1 MQEIEARNRTLFL
14 HINGGAATPPW
25 LVDTAYVIAEWLIY
39 LLPAL
44 MLALWLWG
52 GHDRRRL
59 AVKALLATL
68 LALGINQIIALFW
81 MHPRPFMIGLGH
93 AWLDHVPDSS
103 FPSDHGTVF
112 AAVGLALMLGGAI
125 RLAAVVL
132 GTGLAVAW
140 ARIFL
145 GVHYPFDMVGAVAVS
160 AVACWVIG
168 VLWGRVGEALLGPAE
183 RLYRVIFVRPIAAG
197 WVRP

>member
-1 MQEIEARNRTLFL
+1 MQEIEALNRTLFL
-14 HINGGAATPPW
+14 QINGGASTPPW

-59 AVKALLATL
+59 AAKTLLVTL

-93 AWLDHVPDSS
+93 AWLEHVPDSS

-112 AAVGLALMLGGAI
+112 AAVGLALMLGGAA

-145 GVHYPFDMVGAVAVS
+145 GVHYPIDMVGAVVVS
-160 AVACWVIG
+160 AVACGVIG
-168 VLWGRVGEALLGPAE
+168 VLWGTVGEALLGPAE
-183 RLYRVIFVRPIAAG
+183 RLYRVIFARPIKAG
-197 WVRP
+197 WVRA

>member
-1 MQEIEARNRTLFL
+1 MQEIEALNRTLFL
-14 HINGGAATPPW
+14 LINGGASTPPW
-25 LVDTAYVIAEWLIY
+25 LVGTAYVIAEWLIY

-44 MLALWLWG
+44 MLVFWLWG
-52 GHDRRRL
+52 DHGRRGL

-112 AAVGLALMLGGAI
+112 AAVGLALLLGGAT
-125 RLAAVVL
+125 RLAVVVL

-140 ARIFL
+140 SRIFL
-145 GVHYPFDMVGAVAVS
+145 GVHYPFDMLGAVAIS
-160 AVACWVIG
+160 AVACIVIEA
-168 VLWGRVGEALLGPAE
+168 LWRRVGEALLGAAE
-183 RLYRVIFVRPIAAG
+183 RLYRVIFARLIAAG
-197 WVRP
+197 WVRL